1 MGKKKAEQILSI
13 KSLHNV
19 GNWDYTATSH
29 NTPKRFQRTN
39 LIYGPNGSGKTSLAN
54 MFYGLAHDWPT
65 ETERTFGHVSLE
77 VGYEDKYSRETNNLD
92 DPIFSQ
98 VHVFTRDMVKQA
110 HALTVDDATM
120 SAILTLGTERVDRER
135 RIAELEKALSD
146 ETEKL
151 ADTTS
156 RREHS
161 ESMAEDTVS
170 NFQNDIFNTLKSYK
184 GWATKGKYNQR
195 RAEQDL
201 QEYVTS
207 NIAKIDKMLQE
218 RATTNEKVI
227 HCLESLDENKVSQ
240 HLKTLAEGE
249 QRQLALPVFIG
260 DNLIKRINTINA
272 LLDKVPNATTLDT
285 LKSNPGASNWVQQG
299 IQLHED
305 SEQCIFCGARLS
317 TSRMADIR
325 AHFSHEVEELQAR
338 LRQHR
343 SDFKDE
349 IGAGKT
355 LAETIARLAEE
366 FSDNAELRAFS
377 ENYIDQLATYMTWI
391 SDAKQKIDNKL
402 SNVMMGSPEH
412 LQTQNIPD
420 PTDLINWI
428 NTYNDNSSRQAER
441 KEIAETTIRSYYCAR
456 HSLAYLRATRNRDRL
471 QSQEILHEDEIARIR
486 DELSE
491 LRNFTGD
498 PLPSAQSLNRR
509 VSDLLGR
516 DELHF
521 EVDGDHYQVTRNG
534 KPAVR
539 LSEGE
544 QTAITFVHF
553 IEMIDVYT
561 KNGGHPIVVI
571 DDPVSSLDERIQYGV
586 ASMLRELMTKYNPR
600 QKSLKT
606 SDVSQL
612 FVLTHNF
619 DFFRYLYCLLAEKDR
634 PVGPTSAYEIVS
646 RYISGIRQPQLEN
659 WWVDD
664 RKKMEVFSAYH
675 YAFGLLGRELR
686 SANSGTTLSTMDS
699 QLLYPNLARR
709 LLEQFLAFEFPHLAT
724 VFHDGMVAAAARV
737 RSNGATAGVDPSEIS
752 QLITICK
759 DIVLPATNMGS
770 HNRLP
775 TTVGTQ
781 SGQSLDLLIRQ
792 VFYFMHLV
800 DNSHFEGMCKALEFK
815 DKYELLPASAH
826 HQNP

>member
-1 MGKKKAEQILSI
+1 MSKKKAEQILSI

-77 VGYEDKYSRETNNLD
+77 VGYEGKPSRETNNLD
-92 DPIFSQ
+92 DPVFSQ

-151 ADTTS
+151 TDIKN
-156 RREHS
+156 RGKQS
-161 ESMAEDTVS
+161 ESLAAHAISE
-170 NFQNDIFNTLKSYK
+170 FQSDIFNALSTYK
-184 GWATKGKYNQR
+184 GWATKGRYNQT
-195 RAEQDL
+195 RAKQDL
-201 QEYVTS
+201 HKYIDRKAAE
-207 NIAKIDKMLQE
+207 IDKMLQE
-218 RATTNEKVI
+218 QLPTIEKVTYI
-227 HCLESLDENKVSQ
+227 LEGLDETALSEHVE
-240 HLKTLAEGE
+240 TLREGE
-249 QRQLALPVFIG
+249 QRQLTPPVFIK
-260 DNLIKRINTINA
+260 DNLTNSINTINE
-272 LLDKVPNATTLDT
+272 LLDKVPNVTTLDT
-285 LKSNPGASNWVQQG
+285 LDSNPSASNWVQQG
-299 IQLHED
+299 IPLHED
-305 SEQCIFCGARLS
+305 SEQCIFCGARLP

-343 SDFKDE
+343 SDLKQE
-349 IGAGKT
+349 IEVGKT
-355 LAETIARLAEE
+355 LADSIGRLADE
-366 FSDNAELRAFS
+366 FPDSPDLRVFS
-377 ENYIDQLATYMTWI
+377 ENYIDRLATYMTWI
-391 SDAKQKIDNKL
+391 SDAKQIIDNKL
-402 SNVMMGSPEH
+402 NNVMIASPEH
-412 LQTQNIPD
+412 LQTTNIPD

-441 KEIAETTIRSYYCAR
+441 KDIAEGAIYSYYCAR
-456 HSLAYLRATRNRDRL
+456 HSPAYQRASTDINEL
-471 QSQEILHEDEIARIR
+471 NSQASSHENTIDQIQE
-486 DELSE
+486 ELSE

-498 PLPSAQSLNRR
+498 PLPSAQSLNIR

-516 DELHF
+516 NELHF
-521 EVDGDHYQVTRNG
+521 EVDGDHYRVTRNG

-619 DFFRYLYCLLAEKDR
+619 DFFRYLYCLLAEKDK

-646 RYISGIRQPQLEN
+646 RYISGIRHPQLEN

-664 RKKMEVFSAYH
+664 RKKMEVFSSYH
-675 YAFGLLGRELR
+675 HAFGLLGRELR

-737 RSNGATAGVDPSEIS
+737 RANGAAAGVDPSEIS

-815 DKYELLPASAH
+815 DKYALLPASAH
-826 HQNP
+826 PQNP

>member
-65 ETERTFGHVSLE
+65 ETEHTFGHVSLE

-146 ETEKL
+146 ETEQLTDVKN
-151 ADTTS
+151 
-156 RREHS
+156 RKKRS
-161 ESMAEDTVS
+161 ESMITATVS
-170 NFQNDIFNTLKSYK
+170 EFQSDIFNALKGYK
-184 GWATKGKYNQR
+184 GWVTKGRYNQKL
-195 RAEQDL
+195 AERDL
-201 QEYVTS
+201 QKYVTGKT
-207 NIAKIDKMLQE
+207 AEIDKILQGQP
-218 RATTNEKVI
+218 TTIEKVI
-227 HCLESLDENKVSQ
+227 RFLESLDENELSE

-249 QRQLALPVFIG
+249 QRQLTPPVFIE
-260 DNLIKRINTINA
+260 DNLIKRIDTINT
-272 LLDKVPNATTLDT
+272 LLEKVPNVTTLDT
-285 LKSNPGASNWVQQG
+285 LDSNPGASNWVQQG

-338 LRQHR
+338 LRQNKR
-343 SDFKDE
+343 DFEQE
-349 IGAGKT
+349 IGVVQT
-355 LAETIARLAEE
+355 LADSIRRLTYE
-366 FSDNAELRAFS
+366 FPDSADLRAFS
-377 ENYIDQLATYMTWI
+377 QNYIDKLTRYMTWI
-391 SDAKQKIDNKL
+391 SDAKQIIGNKL
-402 SNVMMGSPEH
+402 NNVMIASSEL
-412 LQTQNIPD
+412 LQTTSIPD
-420 PTDLINWI
+420 PAALTDWI
-428 NTYNDNSSRQAER
+428 NTYNHNSSRQAER
-441 KEIAETTIRSYYCAR
+441 KEIAETAIRSYYCAR
-456 HSLAYLRATRNRDRL
+456 HSLAYQRAFTERNEL
-471 QSQEILHEDEIARIR
+471 NSQAILHENKIDQIQE
-486 DELSE
+486 ELSE

-498 PLPSAQSLNRR
+498 PLPSAQSLNIR

-619 DFFRYLYCLLAEKDR
+619 DFFRYLYCLLAEKDK

-646 RYISGIRQPQLEN
+646 RYISDIRHPQLEN

-664 RKKMEVFSAYH
+664 RKKMEVFSSYH
-675 YAFGLLGRELR
+675 YAFGLLGRELI
-686 SANSGTTLSTMDS
+686 SVNSGTTLSAMDS

-737 RSNGATAGVDPSEIS
+737 RDNGAAAGVNPSEIS

-800 DNSHFEGMCKALEFK
+800 DNSHFEGMCKALEFR
-815 DKYELLPASAH
+815 DKYALLPTSAH
-826 HQNP
+826 PQNP

>member
-65 ETERTFGHVSLE
+65 ETEHTFGHVSLE

-146 ETEKL
+146 ETEQLTDVKN
-151 ADTTS
+151 
-156 RREHS
+156 RKKRS
-161 ESMAEDTVS
+161 ESMITATVS
-170 NFQNDIFNTLKSYK
+170 EFQSDIFNALKGYK
-184 GWATKGKYNQR
+184 GWVTKGRYNQKL
-195 RAEQDL
+195 AERDL
-201 QEYVTS
+201 QKYVTGKT
-207 NIAKIDKMLQE
+207 AEIDKILQGQP
-218 RATTNEKVI
+218 TTIEKVI
-227 HCLESLDENKVSQ
+227 RFLESLDENELSE

-249 QRQLALPVFIG
+249 QRQLTPPVFIE
-260 DNLIKRINTINA
+260 DNLIKRIDTINT
-272 LLDKVPNATTLDT
+272 LLEKVPNVTTLDT
-285 LKSNPGASNWVQQG
+285 LDSNPGASNWVQQG

-305 SEQCIFCGARLS
+305 AEQCIFCGARLS

-338 LRQHR
+338 LRQNKR
-343 SDFKDE
+343 DFEQE
-349 IGAGKT
+349 IGAVQT
-355 LAETIARLAEE
+355 LADSIRRLTYE
-366 FSDNAELRAFS
+366 FPDSADLRAFS
-377 ENYIDQLATYMTWI
+377 QNYIDKLTRYMTWI
-391 SDAKQKIDNKL
+391 SDAKQIIGNKL
-402 SNVMMGSPEH
+402 NNVMIASSEL
-412 LQTQNIPD
+412 LQTTSIPD
-420 PTDLINWI
+420 PAALTDWI
-428 NTYNDNSSRQAER
+428 NTYNHNSSRQAER
-441 KEIAETTIRSYYCAR
+441 KEIAETAIRSYYCAR
-456 HSLAYLRATRNRDRL
+456 HSLAYQRAFTERNEL
-471 QSQEILHEDEIARIR
+471 NSQAILHENKIDQIQE
-486 DELSE
+486 ELSE

-498 PLPSAQSLNRR
+498 PLPSAQSLNIR

-619 DFFRYLYCLLAEKDR
+619 DFFRYLYCLLAEKDK

-646 RYISGIRQPQLEN
+646 RYISDIRHPQLEN

-664 RKKMEVFSAYH
+664 RKKMEVFSSYH
-675 YAFGLLGRELR
+675 YAFGLLGRELI
-686 SANSGTTLSTMDS
+686 SVNSGTTLSAMDS

-737 RSNGATAGVDPSEIS
+737 RDNGAAAGVNPSEIS

-800 DNSHFEGMCKALEFK
+800 DNSHFEGMCKALEFR
-815 DKYELLPASAH
+815 DKYALLPTSAH
-826 HQNP
+826 PQNP

>member
-402 SNVMMGSPEH
+402 SNVMMASPEH

-664 RKKMEVFSAYH
+664 RKKMEVFSSYH

>member
-65 ETERTFGHVSLE
+65 ETEHTFGHVSLE

-146 ETEKL
+146 ETEQLTDVKN
-151 ADTTS
+151 
-156 RREHS
+156 RKKRS
-161 ESMAEDTVS
+161 ESMITATVS
-170 NFQNDIFNTLKSYK
+170 EFQSDIFNALKGYK
-184 GWATKGKYNQR
+184 GWVTKGRYNQKL
-195 RAEQDL
+195 AERDL
-201 QEYVTS
+201 QKYVTGKT
-207 NIAKIDKMLQE
+207 AEIDKILQGQP
-218 RATTNEKVI
+218 TTIEKVI
-227 HCLESLDENKVSQ
+227 RFLESLDENELSE

-249 QRQLALPVFIG
+249 QRQLTPPVFIE
-260 DNLIKRINTINA
+260 DNLIKRIDTINT
-272 LLDKVPNATTLDT
+272 LLEKVPNVTTLDT
-285 LKSNPGASNWVQQG
+285 LDSNPGASNWVQQG

-338 LRQHR
+338 LRQNKR
-343 SDFKDE
+343 DFEQE
-349 IGAGKT
+349 IGVVQT
-355 LAETIARLAEE
+355 LADSIRRLTYE
-366 FSDNAELRAFS
+366 FPDSADLRAFS
-377 ENYIDQLATYMTWI
+377 QNYIDKLTRYMTWI
-391 SDAKQKIDNKL
+391 SDAKQIIGNKL
-402 SNVMMGSPEH
+402 NNVMIASSEL
-412 LQTQNIPD
+412 LQTTSIPD
-420 PTDLINWI
+420 PAALTDWI
-428 NTYNDNSSRQAER
+428 NTYNHNSSRQAER
-441 KEIAETTIRSYYCAR
+441 KEIAETAIRSYYCSR
-456 HSLAYLRATRNRDRL
+456 HSLAYQRAFTERNEL
-471 QSQEILHEDEIARIR
+471 NSQAILHENKIDQIQE
-486 DELSE
+486 ELSE

-498 PLPSAQSLNRR
+498 PLPSAQSLNIR

-606 SDVSQL
+606 SAVSQL

-619 DFFRYLYCLLAEKDR
+619 DFFRYLYCLLAEKDK

-646 RYISGIRQPQLEN
+646 RYISDIRHPQLEN

-664 RKKMEVFSAYH
+664 RKKMEVFSSYH
-675 YAFGLLGRELR
+675 YAFGLLGRELI
-686 SANSGTTLSTMDS
+686 SVNSGTTLSAMDS

-737 RSNGATAGVDPSEIS
+737 RDNGAAAGVNPSEIS

-800 DNSHFEGMCKALEFK
+800 DNSHFEGMCKALEFR
-815 DKYELLPASAH
+815 DKYALLPTSAH
-826 HQNP
+826 PQNP

>member
-1 MGKKKAEQILSI
+1 MGKKKAEQVLSI

-65 ETERTFGHVSLE
+65 ETERTFRHVSLE
-77 VGYEDKYSRETNNLD
+77 VGYEDEYSRETNNLD

-146 ETEKL
+146 ETEQLTDIKK
-151 ADTTS
+151 
-156 RREHS
+156 REEQS
-161 ESMAEDTVS
+161 ESMTAHAVS
-170 NFQNDIFNTLKSYK
+170 DFQSDIFNAISTYK
-184 GWATKGKYNQR
+184 GWATKGRYNQT
-195 RAEQDL
+195 RAKMDL
-201 QEYVTS
+201 QEYIDR
-207 NIAKIDKMLQE
+207 NAAEIDKMLQE
-218 RATTNEKVI
+218 QPPTNEKVI
-227 HCLESLDENKVSQ
+227 HILEGLDETALSE
-240 HLKTLAEGE
+240 HLKTLTEGE
-249 QRQLALPVFIG
+249 QRQLTPPVFIKK
-260 DNLIKRINTINA
+260 NLIQGINTINE
-272 LLDKVPNATTLDT
+272 LLDKVPNVTTLDT
-285 LKSNPGASNWVQQG
+285 LDSNPGATNWVQQG

-349 IGAGKT
+349 IGVGKT

-402 SNVMMGSPEH
+402 SNVMMASPEH

-606 SDVSQL
+606 SNVSQL
-612 FVLTHNF
+612 FVFTHNF

-664 RKKMEVFSAYH
+664 RKKMEVFSSYH

-826 HQNP
+826 PQNP

>member
-1 MGKKKAEQILSI
+1 M
-13 KSLHNV
+13 
-19 GNWDYTATSH
+19 
-29 NTPKRFQRTN
+29 
-39 LIYGPNGSGKTSLAN
+39 
-54 MFYGLAHDWPT
+54 
-65 ETERTFGHVSLE
+65 
-77 VGYEDKYSRETNNLD
+77 
-92 DPIFSQ
+92 
-98 VHVFTRDMVKQA
+98 
-110 HALTVDDATM
+110 
-120 SAILTLGTERVDRER
+120 
-135 RIAELEKALSD
+135 
-146 ETEKL
+146 
-151 ADTTS
+151 
-156 RREHS
+156 
-161 ESMAEDTVS
+161 
-170 NFQNDIFNTLKSYK
+170 
-184 GWATKGKYNQR
+184 
-195 RAEQDL
+195 
-201 QEYVTS
+201 
-207 NIAKIDKMLQE
+207 
-218 RATTNEKVI
+218 
-227 HCLESLDENKVSQ
+227 
-240 HLKTLAEGE
+240 
-249 QRQLALPVFIG
+249 
-260 DNLIKRINTINA
+260 
-272 LLDKVPNATTLDT
+272 
-285 LKSNPGASNWVQQG
+285 
-299 IQLHED
+299 
-305 SEQCIFCGARLS
+305 
-317 TSRMADIR
+317 
-325 AHFSHEVEELQAR
+325 
-338 LRQHR
+338 
-343 SDFKDE
+343 
-349 IGAGKT
+349 
-355 LAETIARLAEE
+355 
-366 FSDNAELRAFS
+366 
-377 ENYIDQLATYMTWI
+377 
-391 SDAKQKIDNKL
+391 
-402 SNVMMGSPEH
+402 
-412 LQTQNIPD
+412 
-420 PTDLINWI
+420 
-428 NTYNDNSSRQAER
+428 
-441 KEIAETTIRSYYCAR
+441 
-456 HSLAYLRATRNRDRL
+456 
-471 QSQEILHEDEIARIR
+471 
-486 DELSE
+486 
-491 LRNFTGD
+491 
-498 PLPSAQSLNRR
+498 
-509 VSDLLGR
+509 LGR

-606 SDVSQL
+606 SNVSQL
-612 FVLTHNF
+612 FVFTHNF

-664 RKKMEVFSAYH
+664 RKKMEVFSSYH

-686 SANSGTTLSTMDS
+686 SANNGTTLSTMDS

-826 HQNP
+826 PQNP

>member
-1 MGKKKAEQILSI
+1 MGKKKAEQVLSI

-29 NTPKRFQRTN
+29 NTPRPFQRTN

-65 ETERTFGHVSLE
+65 ETERTFGNVSLE
-77 VGYEDKYSRETNNLD
+77 VGYEDQYSRETKNRD
-92 DPIFSQ
+92 DPVFSQ
-98 VHVFTRDMVKQA
+98 VHVFTRDMIKKA
-110 HALTVDDATM
+110 HTLTVDDATM

-146 ETEKL
+146 ETEQLTDVKN
-151 ADTTS
+151 
-156 RREHS
+156 RRKRS
-161 ESMAEDTVS
+161 ESMVANAVS
-170 NFQNDIFNTLKSYK
+170 EFQSDIFNALSEYK
-184 GWATKGKYNQR
+184 GWATKGRYNQT
-195 RAEQDL
+195 RAKQDL
-201 QEYVTS
+201 QEY
-207 NIAKIDKMLQE
+207 IDRKAAEIDKMLQE
-218 RATTNEKVI
+218 QPPTNEKVI
-227 HCLESLDENKVSQ
+227 HILEGLDETALSE
-240 HLKTLAEGE
+240 HIKTLREGE
-249 QRQLALPVFIG
+249 QRQLTPPVFIKE
-260 DNLIKRINTINA
+260 DLTNSINTVNE
-272 LLDKVPNATTLDT
+272 LLDKVPNVTTLDT
-285 LKSNPGASNWVQQG
+285 LDSNPSASNWVQQG
-299 IQLHED
+299 IPLHED

-317 TSRMADIR
+317 TSRMTDIR
-325 AHFSHEVEELQAR
+325 AHFSHEVEKLQAR

-343 SDFKDE
+343 SVFEQE
-349 IGAGKT
+349 IAVGQT
-355 LAETIARLAEE
+355 LAASIGRLADELPDSANLMT
-366 FSDNAELRAFS
+366 FSQ
-377 ENYIDQLATYMTWI
+377 NYIDKLATYMTWI
-391 SDAKQKIDNKL
+391 SDAKQIIDNKL
-402 SNVMMGSPEH
+402 NNVMIASPEH
-412 LQTQNIPD
+412 LQTPNIPD

-441 KEIAETTIRSYYCAR
+441 KEIAENTIHSYYCAR
-456 HSLAYLRATRNRDRL
+456 HSLAYQRASTDRNEL
-471 QSQEILHEDEIARIR
+471 TSQAALHENTIDHIQE
-486 DELSE
+486 ELSK

-516 DELHF
+516 NELHF
-521 EVDGDHYQVTRNG
+521 EVDSDHYRVTRNG

-553 IEMIDVYT
+553 VEMIDVYT

-600 QKSLKT
+600 QKSLQT

-619 DFFRYLYCLLAEKDR
+619 DFFRYLYCLLVEKDK
-634 PVGPTSAYEIVS
+634 PVGPASAYEIVS
-646 RYISGIRQPQLEN
+646 RYISGIRRPQLEN

-664 RKKMEVFSAYH
+664 GNKMQVFSSYH

-686 SANSGTTLSTMDS
+686 SANGGTTLSTMDS

-724 VFHDGMVAAAARV
+724 VFKDGMIAAAKRVRANGVAA
-737 RSNGATAGVDPSEIS
+737 GLDPSEIS
-752 QLITICK
+752 QVITICK

-800 DNSHFEGMCKALEFK
+800 DNSHFEGMCKALGFK
-815 DKYELLPASAH
+815 DEYALLPASA
-826 HQNP
+826 QPQTP

>member
-227 HCLESLDENKVSQ
+227 QCLESLDENEVSQ

-272 LLDKVPNATTLDT
+272 LLDKVPNVTTLDT

-402 SNVMMGSPEH
+402 SNVMMASPEH

-664 RKKMEVFSAYH
+664 RKKMEVFSSYH

>member
-402 SNVMMGSPEH
+402 SNVMMASPEH

-428 NTYNDNSSRQAER
+428 NTYNDNSSRQTER

-471 QSQEILHEDEIARIR
+471 QSQEILHEDEIALIR

-664 RKKMEVFSAYH
+664 RKKMEVFSSYH

>member
-29 NTPKRFQRTN
+29 NTPRRFQRTN

-135 RIAELEKALSD
+135 RITELEKALND
-146 ETEKL
+146 ETEQLTDIKN
-151 ADTTS
+151 
-156 RREHS
+156 RREQS
-161 ESMAEDTVS
+161 EAMTAHAVS
-170 NFQNDIFNTLKSYK
+170 DFQSDIFNALSTYK
-184 GWATKGKYNQR
+184 GWATKGRYNQTH
-195 RAEQDL
+195 AKKDL
-201 QEYVTS
+201 QEYIDR
-207 NIAKIDKMLQE
+207 NAAEIDKILQE
-218 RATTNEKVI
+218 QPPTNEKVI
-227 HCLESLDENKVSQ
+227 HILEGLDETALSE
-240 HLKTLAEGE
+240 HMETLREGE
-249 QRQLALPVFIG
+249 QRQLTPPVFIE
-260 DNLIKRINTINA
+260 DNLIKRIDTINT
-272 LLDKVPNATTLDT
+272 LLEKVPNVTTLDT
-285 LKSNPGASNWVQQG
+285 LDSNPSASNWVQQG
-299 IQLHED
+299 ILLHED
-305 SEQCIFCGARLS
+305 SKRCIFCGALLS

-325 AHFSHEVEELQAR
+325 AHFSDEVEELQAR
-338 LRQHR
+338 LRQNKR
-343 SDFKDE
+343 DFEQE
-349 IGAGKT
+349 IGVIQT
-355 LAETIARLAEE
+355 LADSIRRLADE
-366 FSDNAELRAFS
+366 FPDSADLRAFS
-377 ENYIDQLATYMTWI
+377 ENYIDQLDTYTTWI
-391 SDAKQKIDNKL
+391 SDAKQFIDNKL
-402 SNVMMGSPEH
+402 SNVMMASPEH
-412 LQTQNIPD
+412 LQTPNIPD

-441 KEIAETTIRSYYCAR
+441 KEIAENKIRSYYCAR
-456 HSLAYLRATRNRDRL
+456 HSLAYQRASTERNEL
-471 QSQEILHEDEIARIR
+471 TSQATLHENTIDQIQE
-486 DELSE
+486 ELSE

-516 DELHF
+516 NELHF
-521 EVDGDHYQVTRNG
+521 EVEGDHYRVTRNG

-586 ASMLRELMTKYNPR
+586 ASMMRELMTKYDARNEA
-600 QKSLKT
+600 LIT
-606 SDVSQL
+606 SEVSQL
-612 FVLTHNF
+612 FILTHNF
-619 DFFRYLYCLLAEKDR
+619 DFFRYLYCLLAEKQK
-634 PVGPTSAYEIVS
+634 PIGPTSAYEIVS
-646 RYISGIRQPQLEN
+646 RYISDIRHPQLEN
-659 WWVDD
+659 WWVDNTT
-664 RKKMEVFSAYH
+664 KMQVFSSYH
-675 YAFGLLGRELR
+675 YAFGLLGRELI

-724 VFHDGMVAAAARV
+724 TFKDGMIAAAKRVRANGVAA
-737 RSNGATAGVDPSEIS
+737 GIDPSEIS
-752 QLITICK
+752 QVITVCK
-759 DIVLPATNMGS
+759 DIVLPVTNMGS
-770 HNRLP
+770 HNRIP
-775 TTVGTQ
+775 TTIGTQ
-781 SGQSLDLLIRQ
+781 SGQALDLLIQQ

-800 DNSHFEGMCKALEFK
+800 DGSHFEGMCTALGFK
-815 DKYELLPASAH
+815 DKYALLPASA
-826 HQNP
+826 QPQTP

>member
-402 SNVMMGSPEH
+402 SNVMMASPEH

-612 FVLTHNF
+612 FVLTHSF

-664 RKKMEVFSAYH
+664 RKKMEVFSSYH

>member
-1 MGKKKAEQILSI
+1 
-13 KSLHNV
+13 
-19 GNWDYTATSH
+19 
-29 NTPKRFQRTN
+29 
-39 LIYGPNGSGKTSLAN
+39 

>member
-402 SNVMMGSPEH
+402 SNVMMASPEH

-428 NTYNDNSSRQAER
+428 NTYNDNSSRQTER

-664 RKKMEVFSAYH
+664 RKKMEVFSSYH

>member
-1 MGKKKAEQILSI
+1 MSKKKAEQILSI

-65 ETERTFGHVSLE
+65 ETEHTFGNVSLE
-77 VGYEDKYSRETNNLD
+77 VGYEDQYSRETKNRD
-92 DPIFSQ
+92 DPVFSQ
-98 VHVFTRDMVKQA
+98 VHVFTRDMIKQA
-110 HALTVDDATM
+110 HALTVDEATM
-120 SAILTLGTERVDRER
+120 SAILTLGPERVDRER
-135 RIAELEKALSD
+135 RITELEKALSD
-146 ETEKL
+146 ETEQLTDVKN
-151 ADTTS
+151 
-156 RREHS
+156 REQRS
-161 ESMAEDTVS
+161 ESMVANAVS
-170 NFQNDIFNTLKSYK
+170 EFQSDIFSALSTYKS
-184 GWATKGKYNQR
+184 WATKGRYNQR
-195 RAEQDL
+195 HAKQDL
-201 QEYVTS
+201 QDYIDRKAAE
-207 NIAKIDKMLQE
+207 IDKMLQE
-218 RATTNEKVI
+218 QPATNEKVI
-227 HCLESLDENKVSQ
+227 RILEGLDETALSE
-240 HLKTLAEGE
+240 HIKTLGEGE
-249 QRQLALPVFIG
+249 QRQLMPPVFIK
-260 DNLIKRINTINA
+260 DNLTNSINTINE
-272 LLDKVPNATTLDT
+272 LLDKVPNVTTLDT
-285 LKSNPGASNWVQQG
+285 LDSNPSASNWVQQG
-299 IQLHED
+299 IPLHED
-305 SEQCIFCGARLS
+305 SEQCIFCGARLP
-317 TSRMADIR
+317 TSRMTDIR
-325 AHFSHEVEELQAR
+325 AHFSHEVEDLQAR

-343 SDFKDE
+343 SDFEHE
-349 IGAGKT
+349 IGVGKT
-355 LAETIARLAEE
+355 LAETIDRLADE
-366 FSDNAELRAFS
+366 FPDSDKLKTFS
-377 ENYIDQLATYMTWI
+377 QSYITELATYTTWI
-391 SDAKQKIDNKL
+391 RTAKQIIDDKL
-402 SNVMMGSPEH
+402 NNVMIISPEH
-412 LQTQNIPD
+412 LQTPNIPD
-420 PTDLINWI
+420 PTALIDWI
-428 NTYNDNSSRQAER
+428 DTYNHNSSRQAER
-441 KEIAETTIRSYYCAR
+441 KEIAETAIRSYYCAR
-456 HSLAYLRATRNRDRL
+456 HSLAYQSATRDRDNLNSIVISHENEIERL
-471 QSQEILHEDEIARIR
+471 RE
-486 DELSE
+486 ELSE
-491 LRNFTGD
+491 LRNFSGD
-498 PLPSAQSLNRR
+498 PLPSAQSLNKR

-516 DELHF
+516 NELHF
-521 EVDGDHYQVTRNG
+521 EVDGDHYRVTRNG
-534 KPAVR
+534 KPAIR

-561 KNGGHPIVVI
+561 ANGGHPIIVI

-619 DFFRYLYCLLAEKDR
+619 DFFRYLYCLLAEKDK
-634 PVGPTSAYEIVS
+634 PVGPSSAYEIVS
-646 RYISGIRQPQLEN
+646 RYISGIRHPQLEN

-664 RKKMEVFSAYH
+664 RNKMEVFSSYH

-737 RSNGATAGVDPSEIS
+737 RANGATAGVNPSEIS

-800 DNSHFEGMCKALEFK
+800 DESHFDGMCIALGFK
-815 DKYELLPASAH
+815 DKYCLLPTSARP
-826 HQNP
+826 QST

>member
-77 VGYEDKYSRETNNLD
+77 VGYEDNPSRETNNLD
-92 DPIFSQ
+92 DPVFSQ

-146 ETEKL
+146 ETEQLTDVKN
-151 ADTTS
+151 
-156 RREHS
+156 RKKQS
-161 ESMAEDTVS
+161 ESMVAHAVS
-170 NFQNDIFNTLKSYK
+170 EFQSDIFNALSTHK
-184 GWATKGKYNQR
+184 GWATKGRYNQT
-195 RAEQDL
+195 RAKQDL
-201 QEYVTS
+201 QEYIDHNT
-207 NIAKIDKMLQE
+207 AEIDKMLQE
-218 RATTNEKVI
+218 QPPTNEKVI
-227 HCLESLDENKVSQ
+227 RILEGLDETALSE
-240 HLKTLAEGE
+240 HLKTLGEGE
-249 QRQLALPVFIG
+249 QRQLTPPAFIK
-260 DNLIKRINTINA
+260 DNLTNSINTINE
-272 LLDKVPNATTLDT
+272 LLDKVPNVTTLDT
-285 LKSNPGASNWVQQG
+285 LDSNPSASNWVQQG
-299 IQLHED
+299 IRLHEN
-305 SEQCIFCGARLS
+305 SKRCIFCGARLS
-317 TSRMADIR
+317 TSRITDIR
-325 AHFSHEVEELQAR
+325 AHFSREVEELQAR
-338 LRQHR
+338 LRQYR
-343 SDFKDE
+343 RDFERE
-349 IGAGKT
+349 IEVGKT
-355 LAETIARLAEE
+355 LTDSIGRLTDE
-366 FSDNAELRAFS
+366 FPDSADLIAFS
-377 ENYIDQLATYMTWI
+377 QNYIDKLATYMTWI
-391 SDAKQKIDNKL
+391 SDAKQIIDNKL
-402 SNVMMGSPEH
+402 NNVMIASPEH
-412 LQTQNIPD
+412 LQTTNIPD

-441 KEIAETTIRSYYCAR
+441 KDFAEDAIYSYYCAR
-456 HSLAYLRATRNRDRL
+456 HSLAYQRASTDRNEL
-471 QSQEILHEDEIARIR
+471 NSQAILHENTIDQIQE
-486 DELSE
+486 ELSE

-498 PLPSAQSLNRR
+498 PLPSAQSLNIR

-516 DELHF
+516 NELHF
-521 EVDGDHYQVTRNG
+521 EVDGDHYRVTRNG

-586 ASMLRELMTKYNPR
+586 ASMLRELMTRYNPR

-619 DFFRYLYCLLAEKDR
+619 DFFRYLYCLLAEKDK

-646 RYISGIRQPQLEN
+646 RYISGIRYPQLEN

-664 RKKMEVFSAYH
+664 RKKMEVFSSYH

-737 RSNGATAGVDPSEIS
+737 RANGATAGVDPSEIS

-815 DKYELLPASAH
+815 DKYALLPASARP
-826 HQNP
+826 QNP

>member
-92 DPIFSQ
+92 DPVFSQ

-135 RIAELEKALSD
+135 RITELEKALSD
-146 ETEKL
+146 ETEQLTDIKN
-151 ADTTS
+151 
-156 RREHS
+156 RREQS
-161 ESMAEDTVS
+161 ESMTAHAVS
-170 NFQNDIFNTLKSYK
+170 DFQSDIFNALSTYK
-184 GWATKGKYNQR
+184 GWATKGRYNQTY
-195 RAEQDL
+195 AKKDL
-201 QEYVTS
+201 QEYIDR
-207 NIAKIDKMLQE
+207 NAAEIDKMLQE
-218 RATTNEKVI
+218 QPPTNEKVI
-227 HCLESLDENKVSQ
+227 HILEGLDETALSE
-240 HLKTLAEGE
+240 HLKTLTEGE
-249 QRQLALPVFIG
+249 QRQLTPPAFIKN
-260 DNLIKRINTINA
+260 NLIQGINTINV
-272 LLDKVPNATTLDT
+272 LLDKVPNVTTLDT
-285 LKSNPGASNWVQQG
+285 LDNNPSASNWVQQG
-299 IQLHED
+299 ISLHED
-305 SEQCIFCGARLS
+305 SEQCIFCGALLS

-325 AHFSHEVEELQAR
+325 THFSREVEELQTS
-338 LRQHR
+338 LRQYVR
-343 SDFKDE
+343 DFEQE
-349 IGAGKT
+349 IGVIQT
-355 LAETIARLAEE
+355 LADSIRRLADE
-366 FSDNAELRAFS
+366 FPDSADLRAFS
-377 ENYIDQLATYMTWI
+377 ENYIDQLDTYTTWI
-391 SDAKQKIDNKL
+391 SDAKQIIDNKL
-402 SNVMMGSPEH
+402 SNVMMASPEH
-412 LQTQNIPD
+412 LQTPNIPD

-441 KEIAETTIRSYYCAR
+441 KENAETTIRSYYCTR

-619 DFFRYLYCLLAEKDR
+619 DFFRYLYCLLVEKDK
-634 PVGPTSAYEIVS
+634 PVGPASAYEIVS
-646 RYISGIRQPQLEN
+646 RYISGIRRPQLEN

-664 RKKMEVFSAYH
+664 GNKMQVFSSYH

-686 SANSGTTLSTMDS
+686 SANGGTTLSTMDS

-724 VFHDGMVAAAARV
+724 VFKDGMIAAAKRVRANGVAA
-737 RSNGATAGVDPSEIS
+737 GLDPSEIS
-752 QLITICK
+752 QVITICK

-815 DKYELLPASAH
+815 DKYALLPASARP
-826 HQNP
+826 QNP

>member
-92 DPIFSQ
+92 DPVFSQ

-135 RIAELEKALSD
+135 RITELEKALSD
-146 ETEKL
+146 ETEQLTDIKN
-151 ADTTS
+151 
-156 RREHS
+156 RREQS
-161 ESMAEDTVS
+161 ESMTAHAVS
-170 NFQNDIFNTLKSYK
+170 DFQSDIFNALSTYK
-184 GWATKGKYNQR
+184 GWATKGRYNQTY
-195 RAEQDL
+195 AKKDL
-201 QEYVTS
+201 QEYIDR
-207 NIAKIDKMLQE
+207 NAAEIDKMLQE
-218 RATTNEKVI
+218 QPPTNEKVI
-227 HCLESLDENKVSQ
+227 HILEGLDETALSE
-240 HLKTLAEGE
+240 HLKTLTEGE
-249 QRQLALPVFIG
+249 QRQLTPPAFIKN
-260 DNLIKRINTINA
+260 NLIQGINTINV
-272 LLDKVPNATTLDT
+272 LLDKVPNVTTLDT
-285 LKSNPGASNWVQQG
+285 LDNNPSASNWVQQG
-299 IQLHED
+299 ISLHED
-305 SEQCIFCGARLS
+305 SEQCIFCGALLS

-325 AHFSHEVEELQAR
+325 THFSREVEELQTS
-338 LRQHR
+338 LRQYVR
-343 SDFKDE
+343 DFEQE
-349 IGAGKT
+349 IGVIQT
-355 LAETIARLAEE
+355 LADSIRRLADE
-366 FSDNAELRAFS
+366 FPDSADLRAFS
-377 ENYIDQLATYMTWI
+377 ENYIDQLDTYTTWI
-391 SDAKQKIDNKL
+391 SDAKQIIDNKL
-402 SNVMMGSPEH
+402 SNVMMASPEH
-412 LQTQNIPD
+412 LQTPNIPD

-441 KEIAETTIRSYYCAR
+441 KENAETTIRSYYCTR

-619 DFFRYLYCLLAEKDR
+619 DFFRYLYCLLAEKDK

-646 RYISGIRQPQLEN
+646 RYISDIRHPQLEN

-664 RKKMEVFSAYH
+664 RKKMEVFSSYH
-675 YAFGLLGRELR
+675 YAFGLLGRELI

-737 RSNGATAGVDPSEIS
+737 RDNGATAGVNPSEIS

-815 DKYELLPASAH
+815 DKYALLPASARP
-826 HQNP
+826 QNP

>member
-92 DPIFSQ
+92 DPVFSQ

-135 RIAELEKALSD
+135 RITELEKALSD
-146 ETEKL
+146 ETEQLTDIKN
-151 ADTTS
+151 
-156 RREHS
+156 RREQS
-161 ESMAEDTVS
+161 ESMTAHAVS
-170 NFQNDIFNTLKSYK
+170 DFQSDIFNALSTYK
-184 GWATKGKYNQR
+184 GWATKGRYNQTY
-195 RAEQDL
+195 AKKDL
-201 QEYVTS
+201 QEYIDR
-207 NIAKIDKMLQE
+207 NAAEIDKMLQE
-218 RATTNEKVI
+218 QPPTNEKVI
-227 HCLESLDENKVSQ
+227 HILEGLDETALSE
-240 HLKTLAEGE
+240 HLKTLTEGE
-249 QRQLALPVFIG
+249 QRQLTPPAFIKN
-260 DNLIKRINTINA
+260 NLIQGINTINV
-272 LLDKVPNATTLDT
+272 LLDKVPNVTTLDT
-285 LKSNPGASNWVQQG
+285 LDNNPSASNWVQQG
-299 IQLHED
+299 ISLHED
-305 SEQCIFCGARLS
+305 SEQCIFCGALLS

-325 AHFSHEVEELQAR
+325 THFSREVEELQTS
-338 LRQHR
+338 LRQYGR
-343 SDFKDE
+343 DFEQE
-349 IGAGKT
+349 IEVGKT
-355 LAETIARLAEE
+355 LADSIGRLADE
-366 FSDNAELRAFS
+366 FLNNTELRAFS
-377 ENYIDQLATYMTWI
+377 ENYIDQLDTYTTWI
-391 SDAKQKIDNKL
+391 SDAKQIIDNKL
-402 SNVMMGSPEH
+402 SNVMRASPEH
-412 LQTQNIPD
+412 LQTPNIPD

-441 KEIAETTIRSYYCAR
+441 KEIAETAIRSYYCAR
-456 HSLAYLRATRNRDRL
+456 HSLAYQNATRDRDNLHSKEISHENEIKRL
-471 QSQEILHEDEIARIR
+471 QE
-486 DELSE
+486 ELSE
-491 LRNFTGD
+491 LRNFSGD
-498 PLPSAQSLNRR
+498 PLPSAQSLNKR

-521 EVDGDHYQVTRNG
+521 EVEGDHYRVTRNG

-619 DFFRYLYCLLAEKDR
+619 DFFRYLYCLLAEKQK
-634 PVGPTSAYEIVS
+634 PIGPTSAYEIVS
-646 RYISGIRQPQLEN
+646 RCISGIRHPQLEN
-659 WWVDD
+659 WWVDNTT
-664 RKKMEVFSAYH
+664 KMQVFSSYH
-675 YAFGLLGRELR
+675 YAFGLLGRELI
-686 SANSGTTLSTMDS
+686 SVNSGTTLSAMDS

-724 VFHDGMVAAAARV
+724 TFKDGMIAAAKRVRANGVAA
-737 RSNGATAGVDPSEIS
+737 GIDPSEIS
-752 QLITICK
+752 QVITICK
-759 DIVLPATNMGS
+759 DIVLPVTNMGS
-770 HNRLP
+770 HNRIP
-775 TTVGTQ
+775 TTIGTQ
-781 SGQSLDLLIRQ
+781 SGQALDLLIQQ

-800 DNSHFEGMCKALEFK
+800 DGSHFEGMCTALGFK
-815 DKYELLPASAH
+815 DKFALLPASA
-826 HQNP
+826 QPQTP

>member
-402 SNVMMGSPEH
+402 SNVMMASPEH

-428 NTYNDNSSRQAER
+428 NTYNDNSSRQTER

-664 RKKMEVFSAYH
+664 RKKMEVFSSYH

-759 DIVLPATNMGS
+759 DIVLPATNM
-770 HNRLP
+770 
-775 TTVGTQ
+775 
-781 SGQSLDLLIRQ
+781 
-792 VFYFMHLV
+792 
-800 DNSHFEGMCKALEFK
+800 
-815 DKYELLPASAH
+815 
-826 HQNP
+826 

>member
-391 SDAKQKIDNKL
+391 SDAKQRIDSKL
-402 SNVMMGSPEH
+402 SNVMMASPEH

-664 RKKMEVFSAYH
+664 RKKMEVFSSYH

>member
-54 MFYGLAHDWPT
+54 MSYGLAHDWPT

-227 HCLESLDENKVSQ
+227 QCLESLDENEVSQ

-272 LLDKVPNATTLDT
+272 LLDKVPNVTTLDT

-402 SNVMMGSPEH
+402 SNVMMASPEH

-664 RKKMEVFSAYH
+664 RKKMEVFSSYH

>member
-227 HCLESLDENKVSQ
+227 HCLESLDENEVSQ

-260 DNLIKRINTINA
+260 DNLIKHINTINA
-272 LLDKVPNATTLDT
+272 LLDKVPNVTTLDT

-355 LAETIARLAEE
+355 LAEIIARLAEE

-402 SNVMMGSPEH
+402 SNVMMASPEH

-600 QKSLKT
+600 QKRLKT

-664 RKKMEVFSAYH
+664 RKKMEVFSSYH

>member
-146 ETEKL
+146 ETEQLTDIKK
-151 ADTTS
+151 
-156 RREHS
+156 RGEQS
-161 ESMAEDTVS
+161 ESMTAHAVS
-170 NFQNDIFNTLKSYK
+170 DFQSDIFNAISTYK
-184 GWATKGKYNQR
+184 GWATKGRYNQT
-195 RAEQDL
+195 RAKMDL
-201 QEYVTS
+201 QEYIDR
-207 NIAKIDKMLQE
+207 NAAEIDKMLQE
-218 RATTNEKVI
+218 QPPTSEKVI
-227 HCLESLDENKVSQ
+227 HILEGLDETALSE
-240 HLKTLAEGE
+240 HLKTLTEGE
-249 QRQLALPVFIG
+249 QRQLTPPVFIKN
-260 DNLIKRINTINA
+260 NLIQGINTINE
-272 LLDKVPNATTLDT
+272 LLNKVPNVTTLDT
-285 LKSNPGASNWVQQG
+285 LDNNPSASNWVQQG
-299 IQLHED
+299 ISLHED

-325 AHFSHEVEELQAR
+325 THFSREVEELQTR

-343 SDFKDE
+343 RDFEQE
-349 IGAGKT
+349 IEVGKT
-355 LAETIARLAEE
+355 LADGIGRLADE
-366 FSDNAELRAFS
+366 FFDNAELRAFS
-377 ENYIDQLATYMTWI
+377 QNYIDQLDTYTTWI
-391 SDAKQKIDNKL
+391 SDAKQIIDNKL
-402 SNVMMGSPEH
+402 SNVMMASPEH
-412 LQTQNIPD
+412 LQTPNIPD

-471 QSQEILHEDEIARIR
+471 QSQENLHEDEIARIR

-619 DFFRYLYCLLAEKDR
+619 DFFRYLYCLLAEKDK

-646 RYISGIRQPQLEN
+646 RYISDIRHPQLEN

-664 RKKMEVFSAYH
+664 RKKMEVFSSYH
-675 YAFGLLGRELR
+675 YAFGLLGRELI

-737 RSNGATAGVDPSEIS
+737 RDNGATAGVDPSEIS

-815 DKYELLPASAH
+815 DKYALLPASARP
-826 HQNP
+826 QNP